1 LGSLSGPDAHAARRA
16 REQDRRVILTL
27 LATSGFAAAATG
39 DEPELPLSVAVAL
52 HAFVAATPCVLA
64 LAQLDD
70 LAGEALAVNLPGT
83 DRERPNWRRRMART
97 TQAVFADASVL
108 TQLRAMSD
116 LRG

>member
-1 LGSLSGPDAHAARRA
+1 
-16 REQDRRVILTL
+16 
-27 LATSGFAAAATG
+27 
-39 DEPELPLSVAVAL
+39 VAL
-52 HAFVAATPCVLA
+52 HALVAATPCVLA

-97 TQAVFADASVL
+97 SKSIFADPSVQ

-116 LRG
+116 GRS